1 MTTQALIEEIQAK
14 NPQITQAQL
23 LEQLDA
29 ERARTGGLLADET
42 LLRLIAAKL
51 GIDVQQNTYQN
62 NGTISTG
69 KLFSGLYDVCIAGRL
84 VAVFPART
92 FQGQEKSG
100 KFATLMLGDNDG
112 LLRVVLWNEKAEL
125 VEKGELK
132 AGQAVRFLHGYTRD
146 DRSGKTELH
155 LGDKSLVE
163 LQPPEKSQGYPPIE
177 KFTTKIAALN
187 VNSGSVHVCGT
198 VKAVMGKTG
207 FTKSDDTAGV
217 VMRLA
222 LRDNSA
228 EAVVV
233 VWNEKVEE
241 LERLLRESANLVLVN
256 ARVKEVKGG
265 GFEVHVDS
273 NTSLSIHAATL

>member
-23 LEQLDA
+23 LEQLEV
-29 ERARTGGLLADET
+29 ERTKTGGLLEDET
-42 LLRLIAAKL
+42 LLKLIAAKL
-51 GIDVQQNTYQN
+51 GIEVQQTSYQN
-62 NGTISTG
+62 SGTISTG

-84 VAVFPART
+84 VAVFPARS

-155 LGDKSLVE
+155 MGDKSLIE
-163 LQPPEKSQGYPPIE
+163 LQPPEKSQQYPPIE
-177 KFTTKIAALN
+177 KFTTKIAAIN
-187 VNSGSVHVCGT
+187 VNSGSVHLCGT
-198 VKAVMGKTG
+198 VKAVLGKTG
-207 FTKSDDTAGV
+207 FIKSDDTTGV
-217 VMRLA
+217 V
-222 LRDNSA
+222 LRFAFRDDSA

-241 LERLLRESANLVLVN
+241 LERLLRESTNLVLVN

-273 NTSLSIHAATL
+273 NTSLSIQASA

>member
-1 MTTQALIEEIQAK
+1 MSTQALIDEIQAK

-23 LEQLDA
+23 NEQLEG

-42 LLRLIAAKL
+42 LLKLIAAKL
-51 GIDVQQNTYQN
+51 GIEVQQTNYQN
-62 NGTISTG
+62 CGIISTG
-69 KLFSGLYDVCIAGRL
+69 KLFSGLYDVCVAGRL

-146 DRSGKTELH
+146 DRGGKTELH
-155 LGDKSLVE
+155 MGDKSLIE
-163 LQPPEKSQGYPPIE
+163 LQPPEKSQQYPPIE
-177 KFTTKIAALN
+177 KFTTKLATLN
-187 VNSGSVHVCGT
+187 VNSGSVHLCGT
-198 VKAVMGKTG
+198 VKAVLGKTG
-207 FTKSDDTAGV
+207 FTKSDDSTGV
-217 VMRLA
+217 V
-222 LRDNSA
+222 LRFAFRDDSA
-228 EAVVV
+228 ETVVV

-241 LERLLRESANLVLVN
+241 LERLLRESTNLVLVN

-273 NTSLSIHAATL
+273 NTSLSIQATA

>member
-1 MTTQALIEEIQAK
+1 MTTQALIDEIQAK

-23 LEQLDA
+23 MEQLEG

-51 GIDVQQNTYQN
+51 GIEVQQTNYQN
-62 NGTISTG
+62 SGTISTG
-69 KLFSGLYDVCIAGRL
+69 KLFSGLYDVCVAGRL

-132 AGQAVRFLHGYTRD
+132 SGQAVRFLHGYTRD

-155 LGDKSLVE
+155 LGDKALIE
-163 LQPPEKSQGYPPIE
+163 LQPPEKSIGYPPIE
-177 KFTTKIAALN
+177 KFTTKIATLN
-187 VNSGSVHVCGT
+187 ANSGNVHLCGT
-198 VKAVMGKTG
+198 VKAVLGKTG
-207 FTKSDDTAGV
+207 FTKSDDTTGV
-217 VMRLA
+217 V
-222 LRDNSA
+222 LRFAFRDDSA
-228 EAVVV
+228 ETVVV

-241 LERLLRESANLVLVN
+241 LERLLRESNNLVLVN

-273 NTSLSIHAATL
+273 NTSLSTQAVTV

>member
-23 LEQLDA
+23 LEQLEV

-51 GIDVQQNTYQN
+51 GIEVQQTNYQN
-62 NGTISTG
+62 SGTISTG

-125 VEKGELK
+125 VERGELK

-155 LGDKSLVE
+155 LGDKSLIE
-163 LQPPEKSQGYPPIE
+163 LQPPEKSQQYPPIE
-177 KFTTKIAALN
+177 KFTTKISAINA
-187 VNSGSVHVCGT
+187 NSGNVHLCGT
-198 VKAVMGKTG
+198 VKAVLGKTG
-207 FTKSDDTAGV
+207 FTKSDDTNGIV
-217 VMRLA
+217 LRFA
-222 LRDNSA
+222 LRDDSA

-241 LERLLRESANLVLVN
+241 LERLLRENTNLVLVN

-273 NTSLSIHAATL
+273 NTSLSIQAST